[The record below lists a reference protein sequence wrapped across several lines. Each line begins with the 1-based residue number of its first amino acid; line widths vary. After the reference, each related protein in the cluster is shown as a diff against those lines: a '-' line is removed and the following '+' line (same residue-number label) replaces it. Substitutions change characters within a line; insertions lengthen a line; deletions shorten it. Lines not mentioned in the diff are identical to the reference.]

1 MWCPLHHYPAIRE
14 ILSKKFFIDILGKLF
29 LYSTENDIINKI
41 HRKYENDDER
51 FFEIIKPAIRKY
63 KGNIYGAGIKLY

>member
-1 MWCPLHHYPAIRE
+1 MMNVNCESESMKIQ
-14 ILSKKFFIDILGKLF
+14 IMKF
-29 LYSTENDIINKI
+29 

>member
-1 MWCPLHHYPAIRE
+1 M
-14 ILSKKFFIDILGKLF
+14 DILEKLF
-29 LYSTENDIINKI
+29 LYSTENDIISKI

-63 KGNIYGAGIKLY
+63 KGNIYGAGIKFY